1 MINKDVVMRIANVLN
16 LTILKETEHYAIF
29 NYKNIEVCLMSWNP
43 DKLSYIHQFVNV
55 SSDIIFKE
63 DEINSAVNIYWGGT
77 DFIDISDGK
86 IFTEFVNRLKK
97 LCENIDKA
105 IMVSK
110 QMTLA
115 SKIAVI
121 KGE

>member
-1 MINKDVVMRIANVLN
+1 MINKDDVMKLANVLN
-16 LTILKETEHYAIF
+16 LTILKENENYAVF

-43 DKLSYIHQFVNV
+43 DKLSYVHQFVKV
-55 SSDIIFKE
+55 STEILFKE
-63 DEINSAVNIYWGGT
+63 DKIDSDVHIYWDGT
-77 DFIDISDGK
+77 DFMDISDGK
-86 IFTEFVNRLKK
+86 TLTEFVNRLKQ
-97 LCENIDKA
+97 LCNNIDKA
-105 IMVSK
+105 TIVSK